1 MSEGIDNCTSSQYLI
16 HDFDISCRSPWTC
29 PYDNVVFVNT
39 IVWGVVGPTKVVG
52 ARYTV
57 SSARKAGSRGLGIRW
72 FPTQLLDNHPSFL
85 FGGM

>member
-1 MSEGIDNCTSSQYLI
+1 MSERIDNSTSYQYLI
-16 HDFDISCRSPWTC
+16 YDFDNSCRSPWTC

-57 SSARKAGSRGLGIRW
+57 SGARRVGFRGLGIRR
-72 FPTQLLDNHPSFL
+72 FQTQLLDNHASFL